1 MPTKHV
7 HQDKQRI
14 AQRALTHLQAPKKST
29 NHADWIVT
37 LAFYKALHAVDSYLD
52 KFNIHPSLHTGPD
65 GRNKSVRQHLK
76 SIFKQYSALHRASIR
91 ARYRDF
97 TYQNKP
103 QEVGNLL
110 KMSSD
115 TENHIKTLI

>member
-1 MPTKHV
+1 MPT
-7 HQDKQRI
+7 
-14 AQRALTHLQAPKKST
+14 QRAHRNKQSIADRTLSHLQAAPKSSQ
-29 NHADWIVT
+29 HADWIVT
-37 LAFYKALHAVDSYLD
+37 LAFYKALHAVDSYLA
-52 KFNIHPSLHTGPD
+52 KHNIHPSMHTGPH

-91 ARYRDF
+91 ARYENF

-110 KMSSD
+110 NMSLHI
-115 TENHIKTLI
+115 ENYINTLP

>member
-1 MPTKHV
+1 MPGKHV
-7 HQDKQRI
+7 HQDKQSM
-14 AQRALTHLQAPKKST
+14 AQRALSDLQTSQ
-29 NHADWIVT
+29 NRSRHADWVVT

-91 ARYRDF
+91 AWYRDF

-103 QEVGNLL
+103 QEVANLL
-110 KMSSD
+110 NMSFHI
-115 TENHIKTLI
+115 ENHIKTLL